1 MVLLGDAAHATTP
14 NLGQGGA
21 QAMEDAWVL
30 ADRLASSES
39 PAAAFAEY
47 ERIRGP
53 KARMVVN
60 TSWRF
65 GKLVHLSN
73 PIARGARNLL
83 LRLTPE
89 SVGRRQSEALY
100 RLNY

>member
-1 MVLLGDAAHATTP
+1 MTRV
-14 NLGQGGA
+14 Q
-21 QAMEDAWVL
+21 
-30 ADRLASSES
+30 SSFGLS
-39 PAAAFAEY
+39 SDAAFAEY

-65 GKLVHLSN
+65 GKMTHLST
-73 PIARGARNLL
+73 PLARGARNLL
-83 LRLTPE
+83 LRLTPA
-89 SVGRRQSEALY
+89 SVGRRQTDALY